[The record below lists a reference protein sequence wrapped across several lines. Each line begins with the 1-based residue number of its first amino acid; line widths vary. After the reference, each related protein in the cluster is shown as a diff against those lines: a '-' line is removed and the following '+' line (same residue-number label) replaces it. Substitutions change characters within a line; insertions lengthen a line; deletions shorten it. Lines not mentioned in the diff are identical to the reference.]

1 MWHVLWITEI
11 AGKPEGKRPL
21 ESPMRRWKDNI
32 NVDLKKVQSGARKR
46 GPAPVSAVASLVM
59 CITVTPRQVGMPRQ

>member
-1 MWHVLWITEI
+1 MWHVLWIREI

-32 NVDLKKVQSGARKR
+32 NLAQDRDTWRL
-46 GPAPVSAVASLVM
+46 L
-59 CITVTPRQVGMPRQ
+59 